1 MKLGTPKKSQITAS
15 QSKGGKKG
23 LVVNHLATANTAK
36 ITERGDIFRLVDL
49 LDDDGNL
56 RGLSGV
62 PAALIVV
69 VSSHSLTYSD
79 AEKLSLTDNSVAC
92 LMGEISLDCSHSQ

>member
-36 ITERGDIFRLVDL
+36 ITVRGDIFRLVDPL
-49 LDDDGNL
+49 GGGGSL
-56 RGLSGV
+56 RDLSGV

-69 VSSHSLTYSD
+69 VSTRNLTYSD
-79 AEKLSLTDNSVAC
+79 TEKLSL
-92 LMGEISLDCSHSQ
+92 